1 MLLSP
6 RGESKQ
12 DRRRQFKKRM
22 SSEQVKKRIRALKK
36 KGELQ
41 LSDLFSDDD
50 IHYFCEQLNHKFRC
64 RIFTP
69 AITLG
74 LFVRQVLSRNESCST
89 IAIHLNRLRKNQG
102 LTPVSSDASAY
113 CKARSRLPIELIDL
127 LIDKTSELVRDKIPG
142 EWKWKGRD
150 VFLVD
155 GLVVAAPDTEEN
167 QAAYPQPSSQ
177 QEGLGFPQVRIVTT
191 TSLATG
197 CVLNYNTGT
206 VEGKKTGEV
215 SLFREK
221 HGTFRENDIVIADSN
236 FESFIDAVMLKARG
250 VDLVCCM
257 NGSRESPFEGP
268 CETIEDETRRI
279 HKPKYHADRFTRE
292 QWESLP
298 AFLDVRIIRY
308 RVNGRRSE
316 ITIVTTLL
324 DRKSYPA
331 EDVAEL
337 YGFRWDVELDIRS
350 IKTVMGMRYLRC
362 NLPEN
367 LDREIAV
374 NVLAHNLVCWLK
386 QDTAKVFRVH
396 PRQISFSAARD
407 TWIAFADELQ
417 TTNDLAWAISSA
429 GCRFVRNRPGRDE
442 PRKVKRRNA
451 KYERLDKPRP
461 SRIARMAAQQTPAA

>member
-1 MLLSP
+1 
-6 RGESKQ
+6 
-12 DRRRQFKKRM
+12 
-22 SSEQVKKRIRALKK
+22 VHALKE

-41 LSDLFSDDD
+41 LSDVFSDEE
-50 IHYFCEQLNHKFRC
+50 IHGFCGQLNHKFRS

-74 LFVRQVLSRNESCST
+74 LFIRQVLSRDDACST
-89 IAIHLNRLRKNQG
+89 MTIQLNRIRKNKG
-102 LTPVSSDASAY
+102 LTPVSTDASAY
-113 CKARSRLPIELIDL
+113 CRARSRLPIELIDH
-127 LIDKTSELVRDKIPG
+127 LIDRTSELVRDKINW

-221 HGTFRENDIVIADSN
+221 HGTFRENDIVLADSN

-250 VDLVCCM
+250 VDLVCCI
-257 NGSRESPFEGP
+257 NGSRETPFEGP
-268 CETIEDETRRI
+268 CETIEDEFRRI
-279 HKPKYHADRFTRE
+279 PKPKYHPDRFTRE

-298 AFLDVRIIRY
+298 DFLDVRIIRY
-308 RVNGRRSE
+308 RVNGRKSE

-331 EDVAEL
+331 EDLAEL

-350 IKTVMGMRYLRC
+350 IKTTMGMRYLRC
-362 NLPEN
+362 HLPEN

-374 NVLAHNLVCWLK
+374 HVLAHNLVCWLK
-386 QDTAKVFRVH
+386 QDTAKVFQVH
-396 PRQISFSAARD
+396 PRQISFSIARD
-407 TWIAFADELQ
+407 AWMAFADELH
-417 TTNDLAWAISSA
+417 TTNDLVWIISSA

-442 PRKVKRRNA
+442 PRKVKRRKS
-451 KYERLDKPRP
+451 KYARLDKPRP
-461 SRIARMAAQQTPAA
+461 SRLARMAAQQTPAA